1 MKRIILT
8 LLVAFSISSIYA
20 QLNGNGFYR
29 IKNRNSG
36 RNITIVNDKIHRDSK
51 AEIKDD
57 ISRNMAFDIYALETK
72 KETISDPGSILY
84 IEHVSGSE
92 YNIKGQGMYT
102 KTLTAG
108 RTLKIYKPT
117 DTDYYNLYASEE
129 GLSFYLNDKNYA
141 TQTPD
146 YGVCCIMNSDETHK
160 NGMYKWDVT
169 PINDNNYLGINP
181 EITVGDKYYTTFYAG
196 YAIQLSSGMKAYY
209 VKEVK
214 GKAAELVETG
224 SDIVPEATPVII
236 ECSSKSPSSNKVTPL
251 ASGGTKLTGN
261 LLKGV
266 YFSYVM
272 LNGRRTGEATTSP
285 YYNKLKNATENK
297 GTIRILGVVDGKLSL
312 VKATE
317 ADLYMKKY
325 LPANKAYLEV
335 INTAESNL
343 TLLEGDAY
351 KEATGINSIRLNE
364 ESQGVYNLK
373 GQKVPSTDDL
383 PKGIYII
390 DGKKVTKN

>member
-8 LLVAFSISSIYA
+8 LLVAFSVSSIYA

-29 IKNRNSG
+29 LQNKNTG
-36 RNITIVNDKIHRDSK
+36 RCVTIINDKIHMDTK
-51 AEIKDD
+51 AEVMDALKNTTSVDV
-57 ISRNMAFDIYALETK
+57 YALETK
-72 KETISDPGSILY
+72 KETVSDPASIVYL
-84 IEHVSGSE
+84 ENVSGKE

-108 RTLKIYKPT
+108 RTLKVYQT
-117 DTDYYNLYASEE
+117 GDNYELYATEE
-129 GLSFYLNDKNYA
+129 GFTIYLKDNNFASGNTAGYCTVA
-141 TQTPD
+141 T
-146 YGVCCIMNSDETHK
+146 GE
-160 NGMYKWDVT
+160 NGNCVWAIN
-169 PINDNNYLGINP
+169 PINDSNYLGINP

-224 SDIVPEATPVII
+224 SDIVPEATPVIL

-251 ASGGTKLTGN
+251 VSGGTKLTGN

-266 YFSYVM
+266 YFSYVS
-272 LNGRRTGEATTSP
+272 LNGRRTAEDTNNK
-285 YYNKLKNATENK
+285 YYTKLKNATENK

-325 LPANKAYLEV
+325 LKANKAYLEV

-351 KEATGINSIRLNE
+351 NEATGINSIRLNE